1 MVRRPAKAK
10 APAEAKNTAG
20 RLSTEA
26 RAAKVK
32 SAIEKTF
39 NRHRDV
45 LEALAAADSQPPARP
60 VEK

>member
-1 MVRRPAKAK
+1 MARRPTKVK
-10 APAEAKNTAG
+10 APAEGKNPAA
-20 RLSTEA
+20 RLSPEA